1 MTVTIHRDCRPT
13 LDLRTCRRE
22 CWIDSEEIVATSS
35 DRRVDACC
43 LHCTPSA
50 RKQGQQDTRA
60 LCIHRIRSHSIE
72 SLFVTSSSLSWR
84 HLYFIAYINISD
96 GWHMQNKCWF
106 FIKCIYEFLIIA
118 SPSLSANYAPPLLLV
133 NTAAVSLYPLYRGR
147 PPTGHHYPHQH
158 HEALPAARRPRHRL
172 YIRPRRCGRWGVVS
186 DVISATNYCL
196 DPLQSLAAPKSL
208 FAASEARLGTLATA
222 QQEVARRGARCRPR
236 SRVSQCSY

>member
-13 LDLRTCRRE
+13 LDLRICRRE

-106 FIKCIYEFLIIA
+106 FIKCIYEFPIIP
-118 SPSLSANYAPPLLLV
+118 SPSLSANYAPLLLLV
-133 NTAAVSLYPLYRGR
+133 NPAAVPLCTRYIEAALQPVTTTRTSTMKLCLLLAALAIVSTSVLGDA
-147 PPTGHHYPHQH
+147 GG
-158 HEALPAARRPRHRL
+158 EALSVMW
-172 YIRPRRCGRWGVVS
+172 Y
-186 DVISATNYCL
+186 
-196 DPLQSLAAPKSL
+196 LQLII
-208 FAASEARLGTLATA
+208 
-222 QQEVARRGARCRPR
+222 V
-236 SRVSQCSY
+236 